1 MFTVGVKQDGIV
13 ECTVLELGSGFS
25 VVTLKTLKTQ
35 RTMSGRMGKA
45 PKELEVD
52 FVNGAV
58 GHRLRFGGGRG
69 QDLAKAMGLRGGKTP
84 KIIDATAGLGR
95 DAFLLA
101 SLGAEVTLI
110 ERSVH
115 MHALLHD
122 GMARARQAGGDF
134 ADIIARMTLIHGDAK
149 DVLPRVSGEAILIDP
164 MHPPRKNSALVKRE
178 LRQVREIVGT
188 DEDAAQLLKVALEH
202 ALQRV
207 VLKWPAKADPIS
219 GARACSHQIVGKS
232 TRYDVFMIN

>member
-1 MFTVGVKQDGIV
+1 MEKNQG
-13 ECTVLELGSGFS
+13 EL
-25 VVTLKTLKTQ
+25 Q
-35 RTMSGRMGKA
+35 
-45 PKELEVD
+45 VD

-69 QDLAKAMGLRGGKTP
+69 QDIAKAMGLRAGKTP

-110 ERSVH
+110 ERSEK
-115 MHALLHD
+115 MHDLLHK
-122 GMARARQAGGDF
+122 GMARAAAEGGDY
-134 ADIIARMTLIHGDAK
+134 ADIIARMTLLKGDAK
-149 DVLPRVSGEAILIDP
+149 VLLPDLNAEAILIDP

-188 DEDAAQLLKVALEH
+188 DEDAADLLSVALEN
-202 ALQRV
+202 ASKRV
-207 VLKWPAKADPIS
+207 VLKWPAKADPIVS
-219 GARACSHQIVGKS
+219 IRSCSHQIIGKS
-232 TRYDVFMIN
+232 TRYDVFMIP

>member
-1 MFTVGVKQDGIV
+1 MEKNQG
-13 ECTVLELGSGFS
+13 EL
-25 VVTLKTLKTQ
+25 Q
-35 RTMSGRMGKA
+35 
-45 PKELEVD
+45 VD

-69 QDLAKAMGLRGGKTP
+69 QDIAKAMGLRAGKTP

-110 ERSVH
+110 ERSEK
-115 MHALLHD
+115 MHDLLHK
-122 GMARARQAGGDF
+122 GMARAAAEGGDY
-134 ADIIARMTLIHGDAK
+134 ADIIARMTLLKGDAK
-149 DVLPRVSGEAILIDP
+149 VLLPDLNAEAILIDP

-188 DEDAAQLLKVALEH
+188 DEDAADLLSVALEN
-202 ALQRV
+202 ASKRV
-207 VLKWPAKADPIS
+207 VLKWPAKADAIVGIRS
-219 GARACSHQIVGKS
+219 CSHQIIGKS
-232 TRYDVFMIN
+232 TRYDVFMIP

>member
-1 MFTVGVKQDGIV
+1 MEKNQG
-13 ECTVLELGSGFS
+13 EL
-25 VVTLKTLKTQ
+25 Q
-35 RTMSGRMGKA
+35 
-45 PKELEVD
+45 VD

-69 QDLAKAMGLRGGKTP
+69 QDIAKAMGLRAGKTP

-110 ERSVH
+110 ERSEK
-115 MHALLHD
+115 MHDLLHK
-122 GMARARQAGGDF
+122 GMARAAAEGGDY
-134 ADIIARMTLIHGDAK
+134 ADIIARMTLLKGDAK
-149 DVLPRVSGEAILIDP
+149 VLLPDLNAEAILIDP

-188 DEDAAQLLKVALEH
+188 DEDAADLLSVALEN
-202 ALQRV
+202 ASKRV
-207 VLKWPAKADPIS
+207 VLKWPAKADPIVGIRS
-219 GARACSHQIVGKS
+219 CSHQIIGKS
-232 TRYDVFMIN
+232 TRYDVFMIP